1 MGRIISIVA
10 LLVAISLFVPLYNA
24 KIVLNNP
31 SHLEGE
37 NIMVHMVLNRSVLQV
52 PPTQEASSLE
62 STQENY
68 NKELSGVEQSLNTIS
83 SELKPEEEKEPYEKC
98 AIFGPFKE
106 AKLEQYHREMEKVG
120 ISGRVLI
127 EPVVFPTKIRLL
139 TKSFTAQEIAG
150 VEEQLTGAG
159 IPWKNIKKGTSTVY
173 QLGGEFTDIVK
184 VETFL
189 NRVRQKVPM
198 LNVQIEREAL
208 DEGPMVQLV
217 FLEMKDDSFLKVKKF
232 VQEQGAN
239 IKACPY

>member
-83 SELKPEEEKEPYEKC
+83 SELKPEEEKEPSWS
-98 AIFGPFKE
+98 
-106 AKLEQYHREMEKVG
+106 L
-120 ISGRVLI
+120 
-127 EPVVFPTKIRLL
+127 
-139 TKSFTAQEIAG
+139 
-150 VEEQLTGAG
+150 
-159 IPWKNIKKGTSTVY
+159 
-173 QLGGEFTDIVK
+173 
-184 VETFL
+184 
-189 NRVRQKVPM
+189 
-198 LNVQIEREAL
+198 
-208 DEGPMVQLV
+208 
-217 FLEMKDDSFLKVKKF
+217 
-232 VQEQGAN
+232 
-239 IKACPY
+239 